1 MRAKE
6 ARLILIVDYL
16 ASKGIHAVKTQK
28 SGTEWWY
35 HSPIRSGDK
44 HPSFKVDTVKNL
56 WFDFGRAIGGNTLD
70 LVCRLESMTVREA
83 LAFLSA
89 SNGGLQTNKP
99 TSAIPLFHEEKKIK
113 SFKKVAGEKEKIAS
127 FQVLSL
133 GVIKKKE
140 LVHYLIARCIDLSIA
155 KKYLQEIHYKPVH
168 SLKSYYALALPCG
181 DGFEARSAFFKG
193 FIGQHKAIAKI
204 NLKSG
209 LSLSIFEGVMDFL
222 AFLTYYS
229 KQEFKSSV
237 IILNSINLRKKALV
251 EIEKFNFNKVYL
263 FLDNDAAGK
272 TTRDFF
278 QCSID
283 KTISVIDKSDI
294 YGDYQDFNAMLMQKV
309 NKDEFIK

>member
-89 SNGGLQTNKP
+89 SNGSLQTNKP
-99 TSAIPLFHEEKKIK
+99 TSAIPLFREEKKIK

-127 FQVLSL
+127 FQVLSVT
-133 GVIKKKE
+133 VIKQRE
-140 LVHYLIARCIDLSIA
+140 LIAYLRQRGIDLSVA
-155 KKYLQEIHYKPVH
+155 QKYLQEIHYKPAD
-168 SLKSYYALALPCG
+168 SLKMYYALGLPCG
-181 DGFEARSAFFKG
+181 DGFEARSSFFKG
-193 FIGQHKAIAKI
+193 FIGLHKDIARI

-209 LSLSIFEGVMDFL
+209 ESLSIFEGFMDFL

-229 KQEFKSSV
+229 KQDFKSSV
-237 IILNSINLRKKALV
+237 IILNSINLKKRALV
-251 EIEKFNFNKVYL
+251 EIQQFAFSKVYL

-272 TTRDFF
+272 MTRDFF
-278 QCSID
+278 QRSIPN
-283 KTISVIDKSDI
+283 TLSVLDKSDL
-294 YGDYQDFNAMLMQKV
+294 YAGYQDFNAMLIQKAD
-309 NKDEFIK
+309 K